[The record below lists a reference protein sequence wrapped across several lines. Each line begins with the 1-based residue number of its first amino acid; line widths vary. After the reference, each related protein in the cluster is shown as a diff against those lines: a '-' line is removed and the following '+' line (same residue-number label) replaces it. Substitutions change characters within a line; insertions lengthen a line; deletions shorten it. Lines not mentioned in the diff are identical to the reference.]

1 MSAPTLRLQV
11 NGQSLEVLAGSSV
24 AAAVAQVAVH
34 FRRSRSGQPRA
45 PLCGMGVCSECR
57 VRIDGVGQLRACV
70 TPARDGMQVWTDG

>member
-1 MSAPTLRLQV
+1 MLRLQV
-11 NGQSLEVLAGSSV
+11 NGHPLEVLPGSSV

-70 TPARDGMQVWTDG
+70 TPAREGMQVWTDG